1 METNDDLHNM
11 FKDVIT
17 KSSLKHIFFIFI
29 FYVIITSN
37 NFELYFLNI
46 DKKYQ
51 NNNNT
56 NTLILKGILFILI
69 YIFIDILL
77 QFNIL

>member
-1 METNDDLHNM
+1 MVSNDDLHNM

-51 NNNNT
+51 NNNDT
-56 NTLILKGILFILI
+56 NTLILKGILFIII
-69 YIFIDILL
+69 YVFIDILL